1 MKHFSSI
8 IIWSAFSA
16 TIFVYFSVAAKIISM
31 SEDSI
36 VSNIVKGL
44 EIPEQSIYL
53 LVFGIIAL
61 ITGSVIKS
69 R

>member
-1 MKHFSSI
+1 MKNLSGITFWSI
-8 IIWSAFSA
+8 VFA
-16 TIFVYFSVAAKIISM
+16 TIFVFSVAAKIISM